1 MRILRIGGRNLAS
14 LADEFSVD
22 FESQPLASSG
32 LFAISGPTGAGK
44 STLLDALCL
53 ALYDDTPRLLNAT
66 GKTPDVGDPISSQDP
81 RTLLRRGA
89 AEGHAE
95 VDFMGNDG
103 LRYRARWNVRRA
115 RTRAAGALQPTGM
128 TLHKLPDLHPIGG
141 TKTEVKA
148 EIERRIGLSFGQ
160 FTRAV
165 LLAQNEFAT
174 FLKSADD
181 ERGALLETLTGSAIY
196 SEISMRARER
206 WKLEDQALQ
215 RLIGRLAD
223 QRPLDAET
231 RADVEAQSAVAET
244 ALAAVDQQKAVLETE
259 LRWHQQAERLGNG
272 VTQAQSA
279 LAERTADAEA
289 AAPRRMHLAQLEAV
303 QEARPLDDAVTR
315 IAAERAAT
323 QSAIEH
329 GLREAESAR
338 AAQEQLA
345 TAVAGAAE
353 ALTAAEVSQQAA
365 APQLDRAKALDVRIE
380 SMSANV
386 QQLAAARDTANQADV
401 AALASLQAKQSAH
414 VRLHNEQEAGEAW
427 LFAHQGWAAL
437 AQEWPRWDVLFQ
449 QAGQAAARADK
460 LSQSLDAL
468 MHSGAQLRA
477 DEAHARAAQASAAE
491 RLGMAEQQRQLA
503 LDALSG
509 FDADVLHGERSALE
523 QRRELL
529 GEAEK
534 AWLELSASQS
544 RQQALDA
551 QTAHLQ
557 QARDTASQQV
567 EAAKHRNLE
576 LVAASTQA
584 ERSLKLA
591 EAACGESVEQ
601 LRATLEDDVACPV
614 CGAVDHPYRHMDDKL
629 QAMLDGLRGEV
640 TSCRERLHQHMEHEA
655 GQRAALQSSLEQ
667 LATLTNERHSLD
679 AMLARLTPRWT
690 AAAAA
695 LASLAQH
702 ASGPALADV
711 DAGARADWLASQLS
725 AVQASWRAL
734 DAREKEF
741 RHAAGKRDLAQ
752 QACEQASAEHNKQQ
766 QNLHATNAALSQ
778 NATQREAL
786 ELQRTDTALD
796 LASLLD
802 DLDVAFNRVD
812 TPHEGWQEHWKS
824 GPARF
829 YEQRKAES
837 KQWLAQHTACD
848 ERATALSAMA
858 IELQAL
864 QADLARCA
872 NDLSSAAS
880 AHAAAAAALTET
892 QTQRQALW
900 HGAPVQQIEAQLR
913 EAVASARAAL
923 EAHQA
928 SLQQAAQQHV
938 RADESVTHSR
948 TRLAALDQSA
958 QTASI
963 QLEEWLAAFHAR
975 SVTHSPEHAENAEP
989 TPRAIVT
996 LDDLRALLAQGTA
1009 PVRAEREAL
1018 QAIDHAVATARAVL
1032 AEREAQAAAHQ
1043 LSAPPRGDIPDEGEE
1058 LDVMSDTN
1066 RLENALG
1073 ALNSERQQA
1082 HDHATALKLQ
1092 LAQDDARRHAA
1103 RAMLEEIEQQQQ
1115 IERKWARL
1123 DELIG
1128 SADGK
1133 RFRNYAQQFTQEV
1146 LLGYANAHLA
1156 QLAPRYQLQR
1166 IENTMQPSL
1175 GLLVRDLHMGEE
1187 MRSVHS
1193 LSGGESFLVS
1203 LALALGLASLSSNR
1217 VRVESLFIDE
1227 GFGSLDAETLRV
1239 AMDALDGLQSMG
1251 RKVGVISH
1259 VQEMTERISTR
1270 ILVQPAAGGR
1280 SVVTVA

>member
-1 MRILRIGGRNLAS
+1 MRILRIGGKNLAS

-128 TLHKLPDLHPIGG
+128 TLHKLPELHPIGG

-215 RLIGRLAD
+215 RLVGRLAD

-231 RADVEAQSAVAET
+231 RAEVGAQGALADA
-244 ALAAVDQQKAVLETE
+244 ALAAVDQRKGVLETE
-259 LRWHQQAERLGNG
+259 LRWHQQAERLANG
-272 VTQAQSA
+272 IAQAHVV
-279 LAERTADAEA
+279 LGERTADADA
-289 AAPRRMHLAQLEAV
+289 AAPRRVRLAQLETV

-315 IAAERAAT
+315 IATERAAT

-345 TAVAGAAE
+345 SAVAGAAE
-353 ALTAAEVSQQAA
+353 ALTAAETSQQAA
-365 APQLDRAKALDVRIE
+365 APQLDQAKALDVRIE
-380 SMSANV
+380 SMSASV
-386 QQLAAARDTANQADV
+386 QQLAAARDLATQADA
-401 AALASLQAKQSAH
+401 AALASLQTKQSAQ
-414 VRLHNEQEAGEAW
+414 VRLHNEQETGEAW

-460 LSQSLDAL
+460 LSQALDAV

-477 DEAHARAAQASAAE
+477 DEAHARTALASAAE

-503 LDALSG
+503 LEALCG
-509 FDADVLHGERSALE
+509 FDADALHEERSALE

-557 QARDTASQQV
+557 QARDAAAQQV
-567 EAAKHRNLE
+567 DAAKHRNLE

-629 QAMLDGLRGEV
+629 LAMLDGLRGEV
-640 TSCRERLHQHMEHEA
+640 ASCRERLHQHMEHEA
-655 GQRAALQSSLEQ
+655 GQRATLQSSLEQ
-667 LATLTNERHSLD
+667 LAALASERHGLD
-679 AMLARLTPRWT
+679 AALARSTPRW

-695 LASLAQH
+695 PLA
-702 ASGPALADV
+702 ALDNVATDTRV
-711 DAGARADWLASQLS
+711 EWFTTQLS
-725 AVQASWRAL
+725 AAQTGLRAL

-741 RHAAGKRDLAQ
+741 RQTAGKRDLAQ
-752 QACEQASAEHNKQQ
+752 QACEQASAEHNRQQ
-766 QNLHATNAALSQ
+766 QNLHATHAALTQ
-778 NATQREAL
+778 NASQSDGL
-786 ELQRTDTALD
+786 ESQRTETALD

-802 DLDVAFNRVD
+802 DLDVAFNRMD

-829 YEQRKAES
+829 YEQRKTES

-848 ERATALSAMA
+848 ERAAALTALD

-864 QADLARCA
+864 QAALARTA
-872 NDLSSAAS
+872 AELSSAS
-880 AHAAAAAALTET
+880 TSHAAAATALAET
-892 QTQRQALW
+892 QAQRQALW
-900 HGAPVQQIEAQLR
+900 HGAPVQQIEARLR

-923 EAHQA
+923 EARQA
-928 SLQQAAQQHV
+928 SLQQAAQQHI

-958 QTASI
+958 QTASV
-963 QLEEWLAAFHAR
+963 QLEDWLAAFRAR
-975 SVTHSPEHAENAEP
+975 SETHSPEHAENAES

-996 LDDLRALLAQGTA
+996 LDDLRALLAQGTVA
-1009 PVRAEREAL
+1009 VRAERDAL
-1018 QAIDHAVATARAVL
+1018 QAIDHAVATARTVL
-1032 AEREAQAAAHQ
+1032 AEREAQAAAHE
-1043 LSAPPRGDIPDEGEE
+1043 LSAPPRGDVAGESE
-1058 LDVMSDTN
+1058 DVDVISDTT
-1066 RLENALG
+1066 RLANALET
-1073 ALNSERQQA
+1073 LNAERQQA

-1103 RAMLEEIEQQQQ
+1103 RAMLDEIEQQQQ

-1133 RFRNYAQQFTQEV
+1133 RFRNYAQQFTLEV

-1166 IENTMQPSL
+1166 IENAMQPSL
-1175 GLLVRDLHMGEE
+1175 GLLVRDLHMGDE